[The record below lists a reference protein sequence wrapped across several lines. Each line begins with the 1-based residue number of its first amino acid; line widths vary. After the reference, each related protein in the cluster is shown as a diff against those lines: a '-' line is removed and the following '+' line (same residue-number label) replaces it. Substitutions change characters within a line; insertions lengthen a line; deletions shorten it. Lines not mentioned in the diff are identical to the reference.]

1 MLKKSLSKST
11 LMTALITGS
20 VIWGG
25 YTVGHAEEQQSF
37 FLDEMVVTAS
47 RTEQKEFDT
56 QSDITVI
63 TRKDLEEKHYTDL
76 GDALKDVPG
85 VNLQNYG
92 ASGENYT
99 SNRLYI
105 NGSSNI
111 VVLIDGMRS
120 NVNGSVSSVLSPSE
134 FSNLD
139 TVERIEV
146 LKGSASIL
154 YGSDAVGGV
163 INIITRKDNKTGVK
177 TSVSAIG
184 GSYGKQTYRFMN
196 RGYQDGLFWM
206 ASAQQNKMNDFK
218 DGRGNKVIHGV
229 DSKTYDIQLGKKF
242 DENSEITF
250 RYNKYKSDYERPAN
264 GGLRETIRQYGQK
277 DNEKFSFQWNR
288 NFNENLTNMV
298 SLYRN
303 NNKLKDNYKD
313 LSKIWLMDL
322 STIGFT
328 DQITYKN
335 KNNTLIAGFDFYQ
348 DRVNDY
354 SSTSTTTQGTQTD
367 KYSGKHLT
375 NRAYFLQD
383 NFKFGKN
390 WNITPGIRY
399 TSTSQFGSN
408 TSKSVTLGYNDGKS
422 NIYTS
427 YKEFF
432 VSPNQY
438 QLYSKYGG
446 SGLKPSE
453 GRTIELGV
461 NHNFTDDF
469 IGTLNIYKTKAD
481 NMIAFGNDSKYHNI
495 SNETTYG
502 WSVGLKKLFSDKF
515 STNVNYTNIRIPAVS
530 ASQNE
535 NRDGYLPKG
544 EFNIGFDY
552 TLEKFN
558 TNLTTRGII
567 NRPGRKVN
575 EGKVP
580 NNLKTFWLFDLA
592 MNYKANKNIKGF
604 IKINNL
610 FDKFYTDQLYNM
622 DPDGSWYSAPGR
634 NFQIGMEYTF

>member
-1 MLKKSLSKST
+1 
-11 LMTALITGS
+11 
-20 VIWGG
+20 
-25 YTVGHAEEQQSF
+25 
-37 FLDEMVVTAS
+37 
-47 RTEQKEFDT
+47 
-56 QSDITVI
+56 
-63 TRKDLEEKHYTDL
+63 
-76 GDALKDVPG
+76 
-85 VNLQNYG
+85 
-92 ASGENYT
+92 
-99 SNRLYI
+99 
-105 NGSSNI
+105 
-111 VVLIDGMRS
+111 
-120 NVNGSVSSVLSPSE
+120 
-134 FSNLD
+134 
-139 TVERIEV
+139 
-146 LKGSASIL
+146 
-154 YGSDAVGGV
+154 
-163 INIITRKDNKTGVK
+163 
-177 TSVSAIG
+177 
-184 GSYGKQTYRFMN
+184 
-196 RGYQDGLFWM
+196 
-206 ASAQQNKMNDFK
+206 
-218 DGRGNKVIHGV
+218 
-229 DSKTYDIQLGKKF
+229 
-242 DENSEITF
+242 
-250 RYNKYKSDYERPAN
+250 
-264 GGLRETIRQYGQK
+264 
-277 DNEKFSFQWNR
+277 
-288 NFNENLTNMV
+288 
-298 SLYRN
+298 
-303 NNKLKDNYKD
+303 
-313 LSKIWLMDL
+313 MDL

-481 NMIAFGNDSKYHNI
+481 NMIAFGNDRKYHNI

>member
-1 MLKKSLSKST
+1 MSS
-11 LMTALITGS
+11 
-20 VIWGG
+20 GG
-25 YTVGHAEEQQSF
+25 GTVVHAEEQPRF
-37 FLDEMVVTAS
+37 VLDEMVVTAS

-146 LKGSASIL
+146 LKGSASTL

>member
-25 YTVGHAEEQQSF
+25 TVVHAEEPQQF
-37 FLDEMVVTAS
+37 LLDEMVVTAS

-146 LKGSASIL
+146 LKGSASTL

-303 NNKLKDNYKD
+303 NNKLKDNYKN

>member
-1 MLKKSLSKST
+1 
-11 LMTALITGS
+11 
-20 VIWGG
+20 
-25 YTVGHAEEQQSF
+25 
-37 FLDEMVVTAS
+37 MVVTAS

>member
-1 MLKKSLSKST
+1 MSS
-11 LMTALITGS
+11 G
-20 VIWGG
+20 GG

>member
-1 MLKKSLSKST
+1 
-11 LMTALITGS
+11 MTALITGS